1 MFEKPEPEVPI
12 EIVKDWKGD
21 SPIGREEEVNSTT
34 CFAILKTTEG
44 GKWMRGNRL
53 FYELNGVSVY
63 TDPDNIIFVD
73 LNMKT
78 MVIKEHSKVVQESI
92 NQKDPESKEYI
103 VLYTDLGY
111 EESGEGFPLRWESYV
126 GRSNAY
132 DACAVNAPVIDLDKS
147 IVLVENVPID
157 KALSVREFIEYMQ
170 NAGYV
175 EDTLDLSIYE

>member
-21 SPIGREEEVNSTT
+21 SPIGREEEINTAT
-34 CFAILKTTEG
+34 NFAILKTTEG
-44 GKWMRGNRL
+44 GKWLRGNRL
-53 FYELNGVSVY
+53 YYEINGVSVY

-78 MVIKEHSKVVQESI
+78 MVIKERKNVQEGI
-92 NQKDPESKEYI
+92 NPKDPESKEYI

-111 EESGEGFPLRWESYV
+111 EEAEEGFPLRWESYV
-126 GRSNAY
+126 GRSNTY